1 MDTATDTNNNDGLS
15 TIELDMTD
23 WDREILY
30 YLIRESCE
38 RNISVN
44 QLIVEM
50 LEKFIETHKSDEPSH

>member
-1 MDTATDTNNNDGLS
+1 MDTAIDTNNNDGLS

-38 RNISVN
+38 RNVSVN

-50 LEKFIETHKSDEPSH
+50 LERFIEVHKSNEP

>member
-1 MDTATDTNNNDGLS
+1 MEKENES
-15 TIELDMTD
+15 VIELDMTD

-38 RNISVN
+38 RNVSVN

>member
-1 MDTATDTNNNDGLS
+1 MEKENES
-15 TIELDMTD
+15 VIELDMTD